1 MHEEEIYCSLQWD
14 NPPSEDSQKC
24 LSASKCSGT
33 WCAVTAI
40 SCVLCVGL
48 LATSIFLGIKFFQV
62 SSLAMNQQER
72 LIQQD
77 RQLINLT
84 QWQRNYT
91 LQMKNCQT
99 LQQRPP
105 RSGSNCSPCPHNW
118 IQHGKS
124 CYYFFQ
130 LWKMWNDSKENCL
143 KEGAS
148 LLQIDSKEEMD
159 FMIPSLWNLKEK
171 EYWVGVYQDEL
182 SRSWFWLDGSSPLS
196 LTLLPSNKQLSASQ
210 ICGYI
215 KDKSLF
221 SDNCS
226 RWKYFICE
234 KNALGSCI

>member
-14 NPPSEDSQKC
+14 SPPEEGSQKC
-24 LSASKCSGT
+24 LSPCKCS
-33 WCAVTAI
+33 V
-40 SCVLCVGL
+40 
-48 LATSIFLGIKFFQV
+48 FQV

-77 RQLINLT
+77 KQLLNLT

-91 LQMKNCQT
+91 LQMKNCQA
-99 LQQRPP
+99 LQQRSP

-118 IQHGKS
+118 IQNGRS

-130 LWKMWNDSKENCL
+130 IWEIWNRSKENCL

-159 FMIPSLWNLKEK
+159 FLIQSLWKFK
-171 EYWVGVYQDEL
+171 DGYWVGVYHDEP

-196 LTLLPSNKQLSASQ
+196 DLLPTERQLPSSQ
-210 ICGYI
+210 ICGYL
-215 KDKSLF
+215 KDQSLF

-226 RWKYFICE
+226 SWKYFICE

>member
-14 NPPSEDSQKC
+14 SPPEEGSQKC
-24 LSASKCSGT
+24 LSPCKCSGT
-33 WCAVTAI
+33 WCVVTVI
-40 SCVLCVGL
+40 SCVFCVGL

-77 RQLINLT
+77 KQLLNLT

-91 LQMKNCQT
+91 LQMKNCQA
-99 LQQRPP
+99 LQQRSP

-118 IQHGKS
+118 IQNGRS

-130 LWKMWNDSKENCL
+130 IWEIWNRSKENCL

-148 LLQIDSKEEMD
+148 LLQIDSKEEM
-159 FMIPSLWNLKEK
+159 FANLSLWKFK
-171 EYWVGVYQDEL
+171 DGYWVGVYHDEP

-196 LTLLPSNKQLSASQ
+196 DLLPTERQLPSSQ
-210 ICGYI
+210 ICGYL
-215 KDKSLF
+215 KDQSLF

-226 RWKYFICE
+226 SWKYFICE